1 MSHISGLAEADD
13 TRKRILELWANI
25 CDAYISV
32 QWTSKLVN
40 RRYFGS
46 LTILPQAMSANVP
59 RSSRFHAAR
68 EDRPGSGPL
77 LTPKASDQR
86 KLQIIKVEPRSKPAC
101 LIRRIRSH
109 VSESRSLPPF
119 QARRRQAAVSS
130 VVHWWKRV
138 CSGGLLSRDGQGAW
152 LAEPPSDAVNTTRP
166 IPSQLRS
173 NPWAEEL
180 HLVSQPG
187 QGSRRAAP
195 ARESELT
202 CHSVMAWSAYGGWRK
217 IRIELKLPKY

>member
-109 VSESRSLPPF
+109 VSESRSLPVRSKATSLQKDLLIEGGSPSRRGGDRL
-119 QARRRQAAVSS
+119 QSRQWYIGGRGCALAGCCQGTVKAR
-130 VVHWWKRV
+130 
-138 CSGGLLSRDGQGAW
+138 GW
-152 LAEPPSDAVNTTRP
+152 LNRHQTQSTPHGPSHPSFGP
-166 IPSQLRS
+166 IP
-173 NPWAEEL
+173 
-180 HLVSQPG
+180 G
-187 QGSRRAAP
+187 
-195 ARESELT
+195 
-202 CHSVMAWSAYGGWRK
+202 
-217 IRIELKLPKY
+217 PKSYIW